1 MTSYP
6 VIAKNKDMYDCIGW
20 VKVRHSLFGPRKVW
34 YMRLMGSTLSLH
46 ESSEKAIALE
56 YSVISCKVVSH
67 ILTWCFTVKLSNGQK
82 LRVSCDSK
90 KEAKQWKEALRRAS
104 NQVFS
109 EEFALLEA
117 IEETNGCTIFNAVD
131 IYDQSK
137 VRVQRIDRDPFDAL
151 NFEKTQALCRQLYA
165 VRNLG
170 HHNLLWAISVFHEAD
185 YAYIV
190 TKRVKGKRLS
200 NVLAEHGGA
209 LSESMTRYL
218 VKQLV
223 EAISY
228 MHLKGFVLRKVTLDN
243 IWCDYSDSSDPR
255 IILADFADVSFVDDE
270 EDLRIR
276 HKVGDTRYH
285 APEVAT
291 EVSYNAA
298 VDLFALGVCVYRMLS
313 GSFPLESNVQR
324 LSQMIEQRE
333 QELAFGERVWSSIS
347 AEAKAFV
354 RSLLQPSWLN
364 RMTADE
370 AEEDQWFEIS
380 ISESEKSIEPNAESF
395 MPEEIKEAVDESDP
409 ERVESISRVQDIQAL
424 LQENQAVLSPL
435 MIRLLSPLSE
445 EAPLSVKSAVDTF
458 ASTLKERNIVVEKP
472 SLPAV

>member
-1 MTSYP
+1 
-6 VIAKNKDMYDCIGW
+6 
-20 VKVRHSLFGPRKVW
+20 
-34 YMRLMGSTLSLH
+34 
-46 ESSEKAIALE
+46 
-56 YSVISCKVVSH
+56 
-67 ILTWCFTVKLSNGQK
+67 
-82 LRVSCDSK
+82 
-90 KEAKQWKEALRRAS
+90 
-104 NQVFS
+104 
-109 EEFALLEA
+109 
-117 IEETNGCTIFNAVD
+117 
-131 IYDQSK
+131 
-137 VRVQRIDRDPFDAL
+137 
-151 NFEKTQALCRQLYA
+151 
-165 VRNLG
+165 
-170 HHNLLWAISVFHEAD
+170 
-185 YAYIV
+185 
-190 TKRVKGKRLS
+190 
-200 NVLAEHGGA
+200 
-209 LSESMTRYL
+209 
-218 VKQLV
+218 
-223 EAISY
+223 
-228 MHLKGFVLRKVTLDN
+228 
-243 IWCDYSDSSDPR
+243 
-255 IILADFADVSFVDDE
+255 
-270 EDLRIR
+270 
-276 HKVGDTRYH
+276 
-285 APEVAT
+285 
-291 EVSYNAA
+291 
-298 VDLFALGVCVYRMLS
+298 MLS